1 MKILAVHSAILPNPE
16 KQSQVDHWRI
26 YRPLRELAKNMPDWV
41 IEHSPTF
48 IPNFEENHAKDQF
61 TEEEFQAAF
70 ENLKQYDVIF
80 SSYHPDPSAFI
91 MMQLLNKKAGV
102 QFVMDCDDD
111 MFAINPDNPFWN
123 KISHDQ
129 VYEMQRMIAH
139 NPWLTT
145 TNEFLA
151 NRFRDR
157 RPDFARDTTIVIP
170 NFIND
175 DFVHPT
181 FNNSPDVVIGYVG
194 GSSHYFDLHD
204 SGVLEAIQSLMH
216 KHKNVRFKLVGMFSD
231 VYTPKQRTT
240 FDHGVRGTRF
250 LEELYPTL
258 NCDIFI
264 APLND
269 NTFNLGKSNIKWQ
282 EATRAGGAFVA
293 SNIGP
298 YAETLTDGKDALLV
312 ENTREAWYEALEKL
326 VLSSDLRNKL
336 VDNATENV
344 TLNWTLENNWQHYK
358 KLFERV
364 VKEGTN
370 ADHRTVVGLSAG
382 KAK

>member
-1 MKILAVHSAILPNPE
+1 MKILGVHSAILPDPN

-26 YRPLRELAKNMPDWV
+26 YRPLRALAENMPDWE

-48 IPNFEENHAKDQF
+48 IPSWNEHKNKDQF

-70 ENLKQYDVIF
+70 ENLSQYDVIF
-80 SSYHPDPSAFI
+80 SSYHPDPSAFL
-91 MMQLLNKKAGV
+91 MMQLLHQKKGV

-123 KISHDQ
+123 KINHDQ

-139 NPWLTT
+139 NPWITT

-151 NRFRDR
+151 DRFRDR
-157 RPDFARDTTIVIP
+157 RPAHARDTTIVIP
-170 NFIND
+170 NFISD

-181 FNNSPDVVIGYVG
+181 FNNGDDIVIGYVG

-204 SGVLEAIQSLMH
+204 TGVLEAIQKLMIEN
-216 KHKNVRFKLVGMFSD
+216 KNIRFKLIGMFSD
-231 VYTPKQRTT
+231 VYTPKGRTE
-240 FDHGVRGTRF
+240 FNPGVRGTRF

-258 NCDIFI
+258 NYDIAI
-264 APLND
+264 APIND

-282 EATRAGGAFVA
+282 EMTRAGAAVVA
-293 SNIGP
+293 SNVGP
-298 YAETLTDGKDALLV
+298 YKDLKDGHNALLV
-312 ENTREAWYEALEKL
+312 ENTQEAWYTALKRL
-326 VLSSDLRNKL
+326 VESTDLRHNL
-336 VDNATENV
+336 VDNATKDV
-344 TLNWTLENNWQHYK
+344 TLKWKLENNWQHYK

-370 ADHRTVVGLSAG
+370 ADHRTKLGLSAG